1 MPRLAG
7 ADLIE
12 DPRAIEEYLRDLLA
26 YLEGRRTT
34 LDWPL
39 DLRWARSEF
48 HRRVL
53 QATARVPYGAAA
65 SYAGIARQI
74 GAPSATRAVA
84 QALRRN
90 PVPIAVPCHRVI
102 GGTGDLTGYAGHKV
116 GLKQRLLAVEGVR
129 TVARHGARA
138 VERNRMYMA
147 PFGALARA
155 VQHQL
160 RQRPRRQ
167 RSAGRQAVFGLLEA
181 AGLAPC
187 TTCRPD
193 LHPLPA

>member
-1 MPRLAG
+1 
-7 ADLIE
+7 
-12 DPRAIEEYLRDLLA
+12 
-26 YLEGRRTT
+26 
-34 LDWPL
+34 
-39 DLRWARSEF
+39 
-48 HRRVL
+48 VL
-53 QATARVPYGAAA
+53 QATARVPCGAVA

-74 GAPSATRAVA
+74 GAPAATRAVA

-102 GGTGDLTGYAGHKV
+102 GGTGDLTGYVGNKV

-138 VERNRMYMA
+138 VERDRMYMA
-147 PFGALARA
+147 RFEETEYCLPTCGSLPARPLAELVLYGSRERA
-155 VQHQL
+155 
-160 RQRPRRQ
+160 
-167 RSAGRQAVFGLLEA
+167 EA